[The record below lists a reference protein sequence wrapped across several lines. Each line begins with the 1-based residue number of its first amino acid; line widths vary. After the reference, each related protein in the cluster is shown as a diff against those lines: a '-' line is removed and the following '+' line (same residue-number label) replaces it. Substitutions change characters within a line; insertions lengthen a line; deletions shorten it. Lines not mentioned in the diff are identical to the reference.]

1 MKFKK
6 GDTVVCVRNFNISE
20 DYPVEGLTLYKKYNL
35 IEKNDVC
42 VTITDDNGYKHDV
55 NFFRFATLNEFR
67 TMKLNKITDR
77 ILKNG

>member
-20 DYPVEGLTLYKKYNL
+20 DYPVEGLTLYKKYYL

-42 VTITDDNGYKHDV
+42 VTIINDDGYRQDI
-55 NFFRFATLNEFR
+55 NFFRFATLDEFR
-67 TMKLNKITDR
+67 TMKLNKIISR
-77 ILKNG
+77 L